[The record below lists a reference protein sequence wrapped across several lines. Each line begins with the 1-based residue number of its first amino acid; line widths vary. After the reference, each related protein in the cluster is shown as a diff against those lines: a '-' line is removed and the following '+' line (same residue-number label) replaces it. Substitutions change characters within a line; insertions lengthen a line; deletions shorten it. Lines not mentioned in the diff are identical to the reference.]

1 MEDSGGE
8 RWDCTGGHDV
18 NGYCE
23 GKIHGPNLALDLSQR
38 GILSI
43 VVQTRK
49 RFHALRFYRP
59 KITHDASKRFWW
71 YNRINSPK
79 TCQNPPMLR
88 FQNKLAVITGSGTG
102 IGKAIALKFAENGAS
117 IVILGRRKEPLEE
130 AAREINQVIDKV
142 KSGGFVKIFPGVD
155 VSDEEGVSKMFEE
168 LKKSNGAVDIVVNNA
183 GVSGPVTC
191 FPNSPINDFKSTVAI
206 HLTGTF
212 WTSAQAIKAMKT
224 GGKIVTISTFFTEER
239 PFEQRPYRFRS
250 PYTASQGAK
259 NRLAEAMSWELTD
272 KGIISIATNPGPVHS
287 DRIYKTVYPK
297 AAAEFMRVSG
307 FESLSPEE
315 VEGVNNDILPLLG
328 EDDKTV
334 KEGTGQAVSKLA
346 KAKSITS
353 DAEIQKLTTT
363 ISGLLSKI
371 QQIAEKVQNNTSKM
385 IADEQF
391 LSQQQVAETV
401 MMLCD
406 ENISKILNGKVIPGD
421 RVFYPVKPHIACS
434 IPDTKP
440 EYNSKVILF
449 VVDATDESDISRVE
463 HLAQNIESNGGKT
476 VILISKTSIKQAEE
490 RLSKFH
496 SHVLDI
502 TSQENMK
509 RMLNTAT
516 QKIGSINA
524 VIYVTGK
531 IPQVPK
537 LVELSRQQWDDL
549 VDKFINTPA
558 SVLQEVLGRFVP
570 GGAKNPPLFKDKAGT
585 IIVIGPDMP
594 SGGKVTGRDR
604 AKVEVFRGA
613 LRPFATTVNQ
623 ELSDVLKSK
632 IRVHLV
638 LPGSVDG
645 TEPSNARLLNAVNYF
660 SSGQATQNSEVIY
673 YPDETR
679 S

>member
-1 MEDSGGE
+1 
-8 RWDCTGGHDV
+8 
-18 NGYCE
+18 
-23 GKIHGPNLALDLSQR
+23 
-38 GILSI
+38 
-43 VVQTRK
+43 
-49 RFHALRFYRP
+49 
-59 KITHDASKRFWW
+59 
-71 YNRINSPK
+71 
-79 TCQNPPMLR
+79 MLK
-88 FQNKLAVITGSGTG
+88 FQNKIVVVTGSGTG
-102 IGKAIALKFAENGAS
+102 IGKAIAIKFAENGAN

-130 AAREINQVIDKV
+130 ASKELQQVIDKA
-142 KSGGFVKIFPGVD
+142 KSGAFVKIFPGVD

-168 LKKSNGAVDIVVNNA
+168 LKKSHGTVDIVVNNA

-191 FPNSPINDFKSTVAI
+191 FPNSPMSDFKSAVAI

-212 WTSAQAIKAMKT
+212 WISTQAIKAMKQ
-224 GGKIVTISTFFTEER
+224 GCKIVTISTFFTEER

-272 KGIISIATNPGPVHS
+272 KGIVSIATNPGPVHS

-307 FESLSPEE
+307 FESISPEE
-315 VEGVNNDILPLLG
+315 VEIVNNDILPLLG

-334 KEGTGQAVSKLA
+334 KDGIAQAASKLA

-353 DAEIQKLTTT
+353 EQEIQKLITT
-363 ISGLLSKI
+363 ITGLLTKI

-434 IPDTKP
+434 IPETKP
-440 EYNSKVILF
+440 DYNSKVILF
-449 VVDATDESDISRVE
+449 VVDATEESDIARVE
-463 HLAQNIESNGGKT
+463 YLAQNIENNGGKT
-476 VILISKTSIKQAEE
+476 IILISKTSIKQAEE
-490 RLSKFH
+490 KLSKFH
-496 SHVLDI
+496 SHVMDI
-502 TSQENMK
+502 TSQENVK
-509 RMLNTAT
+509 RMLNTAM
-516 QKIGSINA
+516 QKIGPINA

-537 LVELSRQQWDDL
+537 LVELSRQQWDGL

-570 GGAKNPPLFKDKAGT
+570 GGAKNPPLYKEKEGT
-585 IIVIGPDMP
+585 
-594 SGGKVTGRDR
+594 
-604 AKVEVFRGA
+604 
-613 LRPFATTVNQ
+613 
-623 ELSDVLKSK
+623 
-632 IRVHLV
+632 
-638 LPGSVDG
+638 
-645 TEPSNARLLNAVNYF
+645 
-660 SSGQATQNSEVIY
+660 
-673 YPDETR
+673 
-679 S
+679 

>member
-1 MEDSGGE
+1 M
-8 RWDCTGGHDV
+8 
-18 NGYCE
+18 
-23 GKIHGPNLALDLSQR
+23 
-38 GILSI
+38 
-43 VVQTRK
+43 
-49 RFHALRFYRP
+49 P
-59 KITHDASKRFWW
+59 K
-71 YNRINSPK
+71 
-79 TCQNPPMLR
+79 
-88 FQNKLAVITGSGTG
+88 FQNKLVVITGSGTG
-102 IGKAIALKFAENGAS
+102 IGKAIAIKFAENGAN

-130 AAREINQVIDKV
+130 AAKELQQVIDKTR
-142 KSGGFVKIFPGVD
+142 SNAFVKIFPGVD
-155 VSDEEGVSKMFEE
+155 VSDEEGVSKMFDE
-168 LKKSNGAVDIVVNNA
+168 LKKVHGTVDIVINNA

-191 FPNSPINDFKSTVAI
+191 FPNAPINDFKSTVGI

-212 WTSAQAIKAMKT
+212 WTSAQAIKSMKA
-224 GGKIVTISTFFTEER
+224 GCKIVTISTFFTEER

-272 KGIISIATNPGPVHS
+272 KGITSIATNPGPVHS

-307 FESLSPEE
+307 FESLSPED
-315 VEGVNNDILPLLG
+315 VEKVNNDILPLLG
-328 EDDKTV
+328 EDENTV
-334 KEGTGQAVSKLA
+334 KSGIAKAAANIA

-353 DAEIQKLTTT
+353 EQDIQKLSST
-363 ISGLLSKI
+363 ITSLLTKI

-406 ENISKILNGKVIPGD
+406 EDIAKILNGKVIPGD

-434 IPDTKP
+434 IPETKSD
-440 EYNSKVILF
+440 YNSKVVLF
-449 VVDATDESDISRVE
+449 VVDATEESDVKRVE
-463 HLAQNIESNGGKT
+463 HLAQNIENNGGKT
-476 VILISKTSIKQAEE
+476 VILISKTSIKQAGEK
-490 RLSKFH
+490 LSKFH
-496 SHVLDI
+496 SHVMDI
-502 TSQENMK
+502 TSQENMR

-516 QKIGSINA
+516 QKIGPVNA

-531 IPQVPK
+531 LPQVSK
-537 LVELSRQQWDDL
+537 LVELSRQQWDGL

-558 SVLQEVLGRFVP
+558 IVLQETLGRFVP
-570 GGAKNPPLFKDKAGT
+570 DGAKNPPLFKDKQGT

-594 SGGKVTGRDR
+594 SGGKVTGMER

-632 IRVHLV
+632 IRLHLI
-638 LPGSVDG
+638 LPGSIDG
-645 TEPSNARLLNAVNYF
+645 TEPSNDRILNAVNFF
-660 SSGQATQNSEVIY
+660 SSGKAISNSEIIY

>member
-1 MEDSGGE
+1 M
-8 RWDCTGGHDV
+8 
-18 NGYCE
+18 
-23 GKIHGPNLALDLSQR
+23 PNL
-38 GILSI
+38 
-43 VVQTRK
+43 VVLK
-49 RFHALRFYRP
+49 
-59 KITHDASKRFWW
+59 
-71 YNRINSPK
+71 
-79 TCQNPPMLR
+79 
-88 FQNKLAVITGSGTG
+88 FQNKIVVVTGSGTG
-102 IGKAIALKFAENGAS
+102 IGKAIAIKFAENGAN

-130 AAREINQVIDKV
+130 AAKELQQVIDKAG
-142 KSGGFVKIFPGVD
+142 SGAFVKIFPGVD
-155 VSDEEGVSKMFEE
+155 VSDEDGVSRMFED
-168 LKKSNGAVDIVVNNA
+168 LKKSHGTVDIVVNNA

-191 FPNSPINDFKSTVAI
+191 FPNSPIGDFKSTVAI

-212 WTSAQAIKAMKT
+212 WTSAQAVKAMKQ
-224 GGKIVTISTFFTEER
+224 GSKIVTISTFFTEER

-307 FESLSPEE
+307 FESLSSEE
-315 VEGVNNDILPLLG
+315 VEEVNNDILPLLG

-334 KEGTGQAVSKLA
+334 KDGISQAATKIA
-346 KAKSITS
+346 KTKSITS
-353 DAEIQKLTTT
+353 DTEIQKLTTT
-363 ISGLLSKI
+363 IAGLLSKI

-401 MMLCD
+401 LMLCD
-406 ENISKILNGKVIPGD
+406 DNISKILNGKVIPGD

-434 IPDTKP
+434 IPETKSD
-440 EYNSKVILF
+440 YNSKVVLF
-449 VVDATDESDISRVE
+449 VVDATEESDVARVE
-463 HLAQNIESNGGKT
+463 HIAQSIENSGGKT

-496 SHVLDI
+496 SHVMDI

-516 QKIGSINA
+516 QKIGPINA

-531 IPQVPK
+531 IPQMSK
-537 LVELSRQQWDDL
+537 LVELSRQQWDGL

-558 SVLQEVLGRFVP
+558 SVLQEVLGRYVP
-570 GGAKNPPLFKDKAGT
+570 GGAKNPPLFKDKEGT

-623 ELSDVLKSK
+623 ELSDVLKSR
-632 IRVHLV
+632 IRIHLI

-645 TEPSNARLLNAVNYF
+645 TESSNARILNAVNFF
-660 SSGQATQNSEVIY
+660 SSGRATQNSEVIY

>member
-1 MEDSGGE
+1 
-8 RWDCTGGHDV
+8 
-18 NGYCE
+18 
-23 GKIHGPNLALDLSQR
+23 
-38 GILSI
+38 
-43 VVQTRK
+43 
-49 RFHALRFYRP
+49 
-59 KITHDASKRFWW
+59 
-71 YNRINSPK
+71 
-79 TCQNPPMLR
+79 MLK
-88 FQNKLAVITGSGTG
+88 FQDKLVVITGSGTG
-102 IGKAIALKFAENGAS
+102 IGKAIAIKFAENGAN

-130 AAREINQVIDKV
+130 AAKELQPIIDKA
-142 KSGGFVKIFPGVD
+142 KSGAFVKIFPGVD
-155 VSDEEGVSKMFEE
+155 VSDEAGVSQMFED
-168 LKKSNGAVDIVVNNA
+168 LKKAHGTVDILVNNA

-191 FPNSPINDFKSTVAI
+191 FTNSPMNDFKSTVGI

-212 WTSAQAIKAMKT
+212 WTSAQAIKSMKS
-224 GGKIVTISTFFTEER
+224 GCRIITISTFFTEER

-259 NRLAEAMSWELTD
+259 NRLAEAMSWEITD
-272 KGIISIATNPGPVHS
+272 KGIVSIATNPGPVHS

-307 FESLSPEE
+307 FENITPEE
-315 VEGVNNDILPLLG
+315 VETVNNDILPLLG
-328 EDDKTV
+328 EDENTV
-334 KEGTGQAVSKLA
+334 KNGIRQATSKLA
-346 KAKSITS
+346 KTKSITS
-353 DAEIQKLTTT
+353 ELEIQKLDNT
-363 ISGLLSKI
+363 ITSLLTKI
-371 QQIAEKVQNNTSKM
+371 QQIAEKIQNNTSKM

-401 MMLCD
+401 LMLCD

-440 EYNSKVILF
+440 DYNSKVILF
-449 VVDATDESDISRVE
+449 VVDATEESDVSRVE

-490 RLSKFH
+490 RLAKFH
-496 SHVLDI
+496 SHVMDI

-516 QKIGSINA
+516 EKIGPINA

-531 IPQVPK
+531 LPQVPK
-537 LVELSRQQWDDL
+537 ITELSRQQWDGL

-558 SVLQEVLGRFVP
+558 LVLQQVLNRFVP
-570 GGAKNPPLFKDKAGT
+570 GGAKNPPLFKEKEGN
-585 IIVIGPDMP
+585 IIIIGPDMP
-594 SGGKVTGRDR
+594 SGSKVTGRDR

-613 LRPFATTVNQ
+613 LRPFVTTVNQ

-632 IRVHLV
+632 IRIHLI

-645 TEPSNARLLNAVNYF
+645 TESDNSKILNAVNF
-660 SSGQATQNSEVIY
+660 FKSGKAITNSEVIY

>member
-1 MEDSGGE
+1 M
-8 RWDCTGGHDV
+8 
-18 NGYCE
+18 
-23 GKIHGPNLALDLSQR
+23 
-38 GILSI
+38 
-43 VVQTRK
+43 
-49 RFHALRFYRP
+49 P
-59 KITHDASKRFWW
+59 K
-71 YNRINSPK
+71 
-79 TCQNPPMLR
+79 
-88 FQNKLAVITGSGTG
+88 FQNKIVVVTGSGTG
-102 IGKAIALKFAENGAS
+102 IGKAIAIKFAENGAN

-130 AAREINQVIDKV
+130 AAKEIQQIIDKAE
-142 KSGGFVKIFPGVD
+142 SGAFVKIFPGVD
-155 VSDEEGVSKMFEE
+155 VSDEYGVSRMFED
-168 LKKSNGAVDIVVNNA
+168 LKKSHGVVDIVINNA

-191 FPNSPINDFKSTVAI
+191 FPNSPMNDFKSTVGI

-212 WTSAQAIKAMKT
+212 WTSAQAIKSMKP
-224 GGKIVTISTFFTEER
+224 GCKIVTISTFFTEER

-259 NRLAEAMSWELTD
+259 NRLAEAMSWELTE
-272 KGIISIATNPGPVHS
+272 KGIVSIATNPGPVHS

-307 FESLSPEE
+307 FESLTPQD
-315 VEGVNNDILPLLG
+315 VENVNNDILSLLG
-328 EDDKTV
+328 EDENTV
-334 KEGTGQAVSKLA
+334 KNGIKQAAAKLA
-346 KAKSITS
+346 KSRSTNS
-353 DAEIQKLTTT
+353 EPEIQKLVTT
-363 ISGLLSKI
+363 ITSLLTKI
-371 QQIAEKVQNNTSKM
+371 QQIAEKIQNNTSKM

-406 ENISKILNGKVIPGD
+406 ENIAKILNGKVIPGD

-434 IPDTKP
+434 IPETKP
-440 EYNSKVILF
+440 SYNSKVILF
-449 VVDATDESDISRVE
+449 VVDATDESDVSRVE
-463 HLAQNIESNGGKT
+463 YLAQNIENNGGKT
-476 VILISKTSIKQAEE
+476 VILISKSSIKQAEE

-496 SHVLDI
+496 SHVMDI

-516 QKIGSINA
+516 QKIGPINA
-524 VIYVTGK
+524 VIYLTGRL
-531 IPQVPK
+531 PQVPN
-537 LVELSRQQWDDL
+537 LVELSRQQWDRL
-549 VDKFINTPA
+549 VDKFINIPA
-558 SVLQEVLGRFVP
+558 SVLQEALGSFVP
-570 GGAKNPPLFKDKAGT
+570 DGAKNPPLFKEKNGT

-594 SGGKVTGRDR
+594 SGGKVTGKDR

-645 TEPSNARLLNAVNYF
+645 TESDNSKILNAVNFF
-660 SSGQATQNSEVIY
+660 SSGKAITNSEVIY